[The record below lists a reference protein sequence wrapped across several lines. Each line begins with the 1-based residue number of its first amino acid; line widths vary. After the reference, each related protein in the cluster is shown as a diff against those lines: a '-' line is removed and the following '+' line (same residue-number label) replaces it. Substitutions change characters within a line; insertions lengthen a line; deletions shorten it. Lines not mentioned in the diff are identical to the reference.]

1 MMDRSI
7 KGKADVSQ
15 MQEVERNIMDLM
27 ADHVSIIHNKLGKA
41 EKAKNALATQ
51 QKTNKEFQDFVI
63 DQLAEIGVGN
73 QINPSG

>member
-41 EKAKNALATQ
+41 EKAKNAFAT
-51 QKTNKEFQDFVI
+51 
-63 DQLAEIGVGN
+63 
-73 QINPSG
+73 